1 LSQEELEKA
10 SDGRR
15 FYNVDR
21 FRDLVDSKASVV
33 PPKDFRPFLAG
44 LGAIVDSISGLLSAL
59 AGMLVVFVSPVIVIV
74 GALHGLVWFVV
85 TFLDVLGGLGL
96 YVERR
101 MGASLQL
108 RDYDFA
114 RRVGAQL
121 LAFGAVLAIIVF
133 FVLILPKLAFRLP

>member
-1 LSQEELEKA
+1 MSQEESEKA
-10 SDGRR
+10 SDDRR

-21 FRDLVDSKASVV
+21 FRDVVDSKASLD
-33 PPKDFRPFLAG
+33 PPKGFRPFLAR
-44 LGAIVDSISGLLSAL
+44 LGAVLDSISGLLSAL
-59 AGMLVVFVSPVIVIV
+59 AGMLFEFVSPVIVVV
-74 GALHGLVWFVV
+74 GALDGLVWFVV